1 MRRNPLLMTVMG
13 NPNGYR
19 SNPFVLIDSQTNK
32 IIRTW
37 RGSMMDRKPF
47 DWARDAARRLGRPVF
62 IVAHPYVPPTFRAG
76 VEVSPLFYYGGPFQ
90 EVQPDGSMGPGPAG
104 GYKRNPNFL
113 PAVAGGI
120 AGSLVA
126 NALSNPAEGWVV
138 THDGETLKAFGSGTA
153 GENAAF
159 SWLLHHQGQSVSYAI
174 KYGGYDIVK
183 VSGGRVERSLKRHG
197 GKYYSNPP
205 RTRKGA
211 ENALDKAI
219 GHAWAQL
226 MSGVQVPIMDIPRIF
241 RDIKLEMEGGAD
253 LQTAVQVV
261 GGRYR
266 VNRNPRGRMCEH
278 GAVDQRQCRGCRTRK
293 HARRHT
299 ALCPHG
305 ISGGK
310 VGRDCV
316 RCVEKR
322 YGYKR
327 NGSGAKKVTMPIEK
341 FAALVKARKDP
352 ALWRDFVAKCKGYFK
367 WSHGTWP
374 KKVTIEAIQKPGM
387 QGMWISFDMGR
398 EPEKTYVM
406 PGGTKRKGAWKH
418 PWERM
423 PQLRGDAEAGFIL
436 TKLGKGNRL
445 TDFLHG

>member
-1 MRRNPLLMTVMG
+1 M
-13 NPNGYR
+13 
-19 SNPFVLIDSQTNK
+19 
-32 IIRTW
+32 
-37 RGSMMDRKPF
+37 
-47 DWARDAARRLGRPVF
+47 
-62 IVAHPYVPPTFRAG
+62 VAHPHIPPTFRPG
-76 VEVSPLFYYGGPFQ
+76 IEVSNIFLMMGPYA
-90 EVQPDGSMGPGPAG
+90 VVSPDGRTQSTK
-104 GYKRNPNFL
+104 YNRNPGIV
-113 PAVAGGI
+113 PAIAGGI

-126 NALSNPAEGWVV
+126 SAMSNPGPAFIVIDSIDGTVMYTKRATGTGSEAINSCVEVARRLARKNGKSYIVCLDMGRAVRGSQVNVGWARAMGITEEV
-138 THDGETLKAFGSGTA
+138 HPDGSSTRG
-153 GENAAF
+153 
-159 SWLLHHQGQSVSYAI
+159 
-174 KYGGYDIVK
+174 
-183 VSGGRVERSLKRHG
+183 
-197 GKYYSNPP
+197 NPP

-211 ENALDKAI
+211 EKLIDDAI
-219 GHAWAQL
+219 GRAWAQL

-241 RDIKLEMEGGAD
+241 RDIKLEMAGGAD
-253 LQTAVQVV
+253 LETAVRAV

-266 VNRNPRGRMCEH
+266 VNRNPRGKMCEH
-278 GAVDQRQCRGCRTRK
+278 GMVDQRRCRGCRTRK
-293 HARRHT
+293 HARRRT

-310 VGRDCV
+310 IGRDCV

-327 NGSGAKKVTMPIEK
+327 NGSGARKVTMPIEK
-341 FAALVKARKDP
+341 FAKLVKAQNDP
-352 ALWRDFVAKCKGYFK
+352 ALWRDFVAKCKAYHK

-374 KKVTIEAIQKPGM
+374 KKATIEAIQKPGM
-387 QGMWISFDMGR
+387 KGMWISFDMGR

-406 PGGTKRKGAWKH
+406 PKGTKRKGAWKH